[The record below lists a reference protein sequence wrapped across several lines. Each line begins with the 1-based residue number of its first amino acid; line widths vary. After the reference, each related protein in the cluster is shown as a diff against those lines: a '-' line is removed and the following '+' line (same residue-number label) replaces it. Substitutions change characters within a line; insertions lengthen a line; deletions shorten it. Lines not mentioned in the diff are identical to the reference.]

1 MKFRIPF
8 VISSDIEILK
18 RRSKAFIK
26 FTSSKKSKLD
36 EYLKD
41 SEVKINKRQYLS
53 ITYRYFLLNFLVFT
67 VVGSSILGIFKKD
80 YFVLFGLG
88 AALLISL
95 FIFMNQV
102 NYPKI
107 YSKDKAR
114 SLEKNLIPM
123 LQDMVVQLNSGIPIF
138 QIMVNI
144 SGSDYGEVSNQFRKI
159 TKEINSGVPQIEA
172 IENHGKLTSSRYF
185 KRILWQISNGMR
197 AGTDMTVVIREG
209 VKNLSEEQAVQ
220 IQKYGGKLNP
230 LIMFYMLIAVIIPS
244 LGVTFM
250 IIISSLLDI
259 PQNLL
264 QGAFFGVFGI
274 VIFIQIMFIGVL
286 KSGRPTLI

>member
-1 MKFRIPF
+1 MKFRIPL

-18 RRSKAFIK
+18 RRSKAFLR

-36 EYLKD
+36 EYLLD
-41 SEVKINKRQYLS
+41 SGVKISKRQYQS
-53 ITYRYFLLNFLVFT
+53 IVYRSFLLNLLIFT
-67 VVGSSILGIFKKD
+67 VLGSSILGIFKRD
-80 YFVLFGLG
+80 YFFLFGFG
-88 AALLISL
+88 AAFLISL
-95 FIFMNQV
+95 FIFTNQI
-102 NYPKI
+102 NYPKM
-107 YSKDKAR
+107 YSSNKAKN
-114 SLEKNLIPM
+114 LEKNLIPM
-123 LQDMVVQLNSGIPIF
+123 LQDMVVQLNSGITIF

-144 SGSDYGEVSNQFRKI
+144 SESDYGEVSHQFRTL

-172 IENHGKLTSSRYF
+172 IENHGKLTSSKYF

-197 AGTDMTVVIREG
+197 AGTDMSAVIKEG
-209 VKNLSEEQAVQ
+209 VKNLSDEQAVQ

-259 PQNLL
+259 PQKLL
-264 QGAFFGVFGI
+264 QGIFFGVFGI
-274 VIFIQIMFIGVL
+274 VTFIQIMFIGVL